1 MLYLRSEKTT
11 LLFYN
16 DLIYLLIPFWEA
28 SLVSQ
33 LVKTLPAMW
42 ETWVGSWGWEDTLEK
57 GMATHSSI
65 QALTIPWTVQSMGS
79 QRVGHN

>member
-33 LVKTLPAMW
+33 LVKTPPAMP
-42 ETWVGSWGWEDTLEK
+42 ETWVGFLGWEDPLEK
-57 GMATHSSI
+57 GKGTHSSI
-65 QALTIPWTVQSMGS
+65 LV
-79 QRVGHN
+79 